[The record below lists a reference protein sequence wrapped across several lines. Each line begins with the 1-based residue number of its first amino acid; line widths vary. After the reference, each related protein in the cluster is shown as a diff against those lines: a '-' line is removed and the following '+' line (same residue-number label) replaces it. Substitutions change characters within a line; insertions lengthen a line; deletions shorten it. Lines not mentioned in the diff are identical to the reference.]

1 MVQVINRDDDG
12 NVISIFDSREYETE
26 VENYI
31 ENSEEFK
38 TLVDKMIVTLR
49 KIVCKTLC
57 EIQWRPQIEN
67 QIFVKHEK

>member
-57 EIQWRPQIEN
+57 EIQWRPKIEN